1 MNDVAHG
8 PHVLKKPKN
17 FCPPFELPGNCI
29 NKGCLR
35 LSVFYT
41 RVKNLD

>member
-1 MNDVAHG
+1 MMWPMG
-8 PHVLKKPKN
+8 LMFKKKTKN
-17 FCPPFELPGNCI
+17 FCPPFELSGNCI